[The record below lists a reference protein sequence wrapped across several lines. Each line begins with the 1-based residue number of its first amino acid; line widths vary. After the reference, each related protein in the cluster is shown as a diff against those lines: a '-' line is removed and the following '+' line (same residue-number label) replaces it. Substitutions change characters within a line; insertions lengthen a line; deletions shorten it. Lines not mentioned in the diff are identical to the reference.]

1 MTHLLATTAAAAI
14 LFLAAPAFAQT
25 APATAPAQIPN
36 VNALPTDANCETR
49 LTAAGQQGEAQR
61 MAGAAEVLSNESK
74 PSELSCLGDVLDGA
88 GLDLFGTGFDVMGM
102 LNRVKNQACASAV
115 GVLSSMKSQSQGC
128 GIYASGW
135 NMGLPGFGTGQLCR
149 SVYVGGGGGE
159 IFGAGTRRPSTGF
172 GSVFGR
178 SPDWSNPGR

>member
-1 MTHLLATTAAAAI
+1 MTRPAASALALVA
-14 LFLAAPAFAQT
+14 FLTAPALAQT

-61 MAGAAEVLSNESK
+61 MAGAAEVMQNESK
-74 PSELSCLGDVLDGA
+74 PSELSCLGDILDGA

-102 LNRVKNQACASAV
+102 LNRFKNQACASAV
-115 GVLSSMKSQSQGC
+115 GVLSSMKNQSQGC

-135 NMGLPGFGTGQLCR
+135 NQGMPGFGTGQLCR

-178 SPDWSNPGR
+178 SPDWTQPTR